1 MSDIEAGEARLMQSK
16 ATDLV
21 VAALR
26 DPTYARFL
34 SGDLLKAY
42 NTILPVYQQYLTK
55 KDDPDLDVRVAVA
68 KAILQLPNW
77 YANTPEMQAFISKTS
92 AEFNAQASDQK
103 KALAGVAAAASTIGA
118 GLEHLLGNQDSQ
130 ASAWRATVDLYFRW
144 TPAQQKQFVDS
155 LSPDDKKLFMNAI
168 RQAKMDRVNNRT

>member
-1 MSDIEAGEARLMQSK
+1 
-16 ATDLV
+16 LV
-21 VAALR
+21 
-26 DPTYARFL
+26 
-34 SGDLLKAY
+34 
-42 NTILPVYQQYLTK
+42 K

-77 YANTPEMQAFISKTS
+77 YANTPEMQAFILKTS
-92 AEFNAQASDQK
+92 AEFKAQAYDQK
-103 KALAGVAAAASTIGA
+103 KALAGVSGVAAAAGA
-118 GLEHLLGNQDSQ
+118 FGAELKHLLNNQDFQ

-168 RQAKMDRVNNRT
+168 RQAKMNRTNGT